1 MNERA
6 SQILEA
12 VIQEF
17 IDTGEPVSSGSLYN
31 KYDFGIKP
39 AMIRLELDALEDGGY
54 LEQPYHS
61 AGRIPTDRG
70 YEFYATRA
78 LAVTTH
84 ADRGADRVDA
94 ERRQLASR
102 QIAASHRTGTALRD
116 LLERRK
122 YADLLSQL
130 SSELGLLSV
139 AMDMAADEVY
149 KTGLEALFE
158 NLNFQDR
165 DEMRSV
171 IRDFEAIDERMPKAS
186 EKMNDASRGVAADG
200 VGASND
206 PQIFIGK
213 KSPVTDSNNLSVI
226 GGNYRVG
233 DTVISIFAIGP
244 KRMDYKKT
252 IRVFRSL

>member
-1 MNERA
+1 MNDRA

-12 VIQEF
+12 VTQGF
-17 IDTGEPVSSGSLYN
+17 IDTGEPVSSGWLYEQ
-31 KYDFGIKP
+31 YDFGIKP
-39 AMIRLELDALEDGGY
+39 AMIRLELDALEEHGY

-61 AGRIPTDRG
+61 AGRVPTDRG
-70 YEFYATRA
+70 YEFYAERVLAAEAERWREAARRHAAAASQAATRA
-78 LAVTTH
+78 A
-84 ADRGADRVDA
+84 
-94 ERRQLASR
+94 
-102 QIAASHRTGTALRD
+102 ALRSLLARRAWGD
-116 LLERRK
+116 LTNE
-122 YADLLSQL
+122 L

-139 AMDMAADEVY
+139 TMDAAGDEVY

-171 IRDFEAIDERMPKAS
+171 IRDFESIDGRLAGAS
-186 EKMNDASRGVAADG
+186 EKMNGE
-200 VGASND
+200 

-213 KSPVTDSNNLSVI
+213 KSPLTNSENLSVI

-252 IRVFRSL
+252 IRIFRSL

>member
-1 MNERA
+1 MRTTNETMNDRA

-31 KYDFGIKP
+31 KYEFGIKP

-70 YEFYATRA
+70 YEFYAMRA
-78 LAVTTH
+78 LTTH
-84 ADRGADRVDA
+84 AADR
-94 ERRQLASR
+94 
-102 QIAASHRTGTALRD
+102 IAASHRTGTALRD
-116 LLERRK
+116 LLEHRK

-171 IRDFEAIDERMPKAS
+171 IRDFESIDERMPKAS
-186 EKMNDASRGVAADG
+186 EKMNDQ
-200 VGASND
+200 
-206 PQIFIGK
+206 PQVFIGK
-213 KSPVTDSNNLSVI
+213 KSPVTDSENLSVI

-252 IRVFRSL
+252 IKIFRSL